1 MPNTSTLAPGSVGPR
16 CDLLRG
22 ELVEPNRRL
31 AAIII
36 FAHADS

>member
-1 MPNTSTLAPGSVGPR
+1 MPNTCTLAPGSVRPR
-16 CDLLRG
+16 GDRLRR

-31 AAIII
+31 AAVII